1 MVGFEEE
8 LTKETNDLAAI
19 LNDSKIK
26 YALKGL
32 NLLINIKSSTAL
44 AAVSSMI
51 NQGMNLINISLPLN
65 ILGVA
70 AIAGIQLSVN
80 YVEKRN
86 ENRERLRKGSFSYIY
101 DAQRCGILRNFAT
114 ISPNRP

>member
-1 MVGFEEE
+1 VVGFEEE

-32 NLLINIKSSTAL
+32 NSLINITSPTAL

-101 DAQRCGILRNFAT
+101 DTQRCGILRNFAT